1 MVTETPDALGLR
13 ATVLFAATGIM
24 VAITV
29 AGIRVSGW
37 RAGVLDNRVEWIF
50 WAGAILGAAG
60 VGMLGL
66 AAIPGRASARLIGSG
81 VMLFLVAPVLCVV
94 AVFADYWI

>member
-1 MVTETPDALGLR
+1 MR
-13 ATVLFAATGIM
+13 ATVLFVGTGLM

-29 AGIRVSGW
+29 AGIRISGW

-50 WAGAILGAAG
+50 WAGAILGGLG

-66 AAIPGRASARLIGSG
+66 ASLSSRLSER
-81 VMLFLVAPVLCVV
+81 LVAPGMVLFLLAPPLCVV